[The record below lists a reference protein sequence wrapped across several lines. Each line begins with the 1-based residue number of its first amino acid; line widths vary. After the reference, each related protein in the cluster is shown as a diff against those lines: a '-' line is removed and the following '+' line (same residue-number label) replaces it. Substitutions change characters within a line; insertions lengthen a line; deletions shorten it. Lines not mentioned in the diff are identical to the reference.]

1 MLVKSAVV
9 QTSPVGMMW
18 KLENWC
24 QLMCRPRHLTMVQ
37 NDEFVAKS
45 SRVTEKGD
53 INIHSLNKLLRFWWA
68 RNDSSPKPKSFLKL
82 IVGIEGI
89 ESCTRN
95 SKVLFEGDARN
106 RWRDGPVCPAVD
118 KELWRL
124 GPDGSAVRSA
134 GCKCLPFLL
143 VKSAREVPAFRFFPE
158 KDKEEVSSVF
168 TCNVKCIMA
177 FLLTERKDL
186 LLEVAKELRV
196 EIDITLPEIE
206 FKKRICQSED
216 YNEES
221 VKSLLEGILAEKQ
234 EARELKERQE
244 ARELKERQETREY
257 ELERLRLSN
266 ATETVSVSSADLEGQ
281 GAIKEKVA
289 EDRWV
294 SQLIPLLPIEIAEIV
309 AKEPLEKSDDY
320 PHIKNLLLARFQL
333 TPIALRDRFE
343 SHQRRPGAMWADLVF
358 ELRATSDRTNK
369 KRAPSELVDHFLDSW
384 DGFKEAKSLAEK
396 LDHFEAIRRV
406 HKKTGPTKTWERRTF
421 DKQPLESKNKSAH
434 FSGKGKNIGP
444 LNRDPYKHEVSQG
457 SSQIRKEYPRAGDNQ
472 FEKKKPIICYYC
484 NETGHIKPVCP
495 RLRKNNFETV
505 ANLTLNTGNYDP
517 FKKFKMNMEINGID
531 RVCLRDSGS
540 SIDVCSRSW
549 INEDD
554 LLGEYVWLKS
564 PLDEICHC
572 LPLDKIKIKTK
583 KGEFYT
589 KAAIKQDNSDND
601 LYLLGN
607 RTAEL
612 LESDEQGVHLVN
624 AVVTRS
630 KQKDFPRERKKANE
644 AEFELTDF
652 PPVRGRGKTIAL
664 SFPLL
669 KEKGKEF
676 GETSKYP
683 EAIPVESITSPN
695 VIDAL
700 LSIFSRIGFPR
711 EIQSDLGTSFTS
723 ELTTIFFNKFGIKV
737 TRSSVSHPQS
747 NAVERVHRTIKRV
760 IKALCVESGED
771 WEGVLP
777 LALFSL
783 RTVAHESTGFSP
795 TELVMGKNLRTPQTL
810 VYEEWMEEGNTSQS
824 VVEYILQLNNRLK
837 RCQDIAITRM
847 KECQLKRKTWYDR
860 DVVERKFVEGDLVMV
875 LVTSKQNKLE
885 VNWIGPGKIDELKQ
899 VITKNKDV
907 FSPDPGTTHL
917 MRMDIELISDKPIKT
932 KPYRMSPRQINI
944 LREEIKRLLELGVIE
959 IGQSDYT
966 SPLILVESPNKDP
979 RPCVDYRRLNEITR
993 AKFFPLPNMEEIVE
1007 KVSAAP
1013 YVTVMDLSK
1022 GYFQIPLT
1030 PRAQRYAA
1038 FVTPFGTYIPKIM
1051 MFGLVC
1057 APYFCKLM
1065 AQVLEGLE
1073 QFALPYIDD
1082 IAIFSQGWKDPVKH
1096 IDIVLGR
1103 LRKAGLKVKPS
1114 KCKFAQEEV
1123 LFLGYRI
1130 GSGSRSPS
1138 DLKIKAIADFPRPT
1152 TKTHVR
1158 SFLGLVGYYSHYI
1171 PNYSTIASPLTDAL
1185 KGKIKKE
1192 DHLG

>member
-1 MLVKSAVV
+1 MGV
-9 QTSPVGMMW
+9 
-18 KLENWC
+18 
-24 QLMCRPRHLTMVQ
+24 
-37 NDEFVAKS
+37 
-45 SRVTEKGD
+45 
-53 INIHSLNKLLRFWWA
+53 
-68 RNDSSPKPKSFLKL
+68 LKL
-82 IVGIEGI
+82 GGVPQGG
-89 ESCTRN
+89 ES
-95 SKVLFEGDARN
+95 
-106 RWRDGPVCPAVD
+106 
-118 KELWRL
+118 
-124 GPDGSAVRSA
+124 
-134 GCKCLPFLL
+134 
-143 VKSAREVPAFRFFPE
+143 
-158 KDKEEVSSVF
+158 
-168 TCNVKCIMA
+168 
-177 FLLTERKDL
+177 
-186 LLEVAKELRV
+186 
-196 EIDITLPEIE
+196 
-206 FKKRICQSED
+206 
-216 YNEES
+216 
-221 VKSLLEGILAEKQ
+221 
-234 EARELKERQE
+234 
-244 ARELKERQETREY
+244 
-257 ELERLRLSN
+257 
-266 ATETVSVSSADLEGQ
+266 
-281 GAIKEKVA
+281 
-289 EDRWV
+289 
-294 SQLIPLLPIEIAEIV
+294 
-309 AKEPLEKSDDY
+309 
-320 PHIKNLLLARFQL
+320 
-333 TPIALRDRFE
+333 
-343 SHQRRPGAMWADLVF
+343 
-358 ELRATSDRTNK
+358 
-369 KRAPSELVDHFLDSW
+369 
-384 DGFKEAKSLAEK
+384 
-396 LDHFEAIRRV
+396 
-406 HKKTGPTKTWERRTF
+406 
-421 DKQPLESKNKSAH
+421 
-434 FSGKGKNIGP
+434 
-444 LNRDPYKHEVSQG
+444 
-457 SSQIRKEYPRAGDNQ
+457 Q
-472 FEKKKPIICYYC
+472 FEKRKPIICYYC

-517 FKKFKMNMEINGID
+517 FKKFKMNTEINGID

-540 SIDVCSRSW
+540 PVDVSSRSW
-549 INEDD
+549 INEND

-564 PLDEICHC
+564 QLDEICHC
-572 LPLDKIKIKTK
+572 LPLAKIKIKTK

-589 KAAIKQDNSDND
+589 KAAIKQDSSDND

-612 LESDEQGVHLVN
+612 LEDVEEFVKTCDSCQRVGKPRDKAKAPLKLVPIISEVFSKIN
-624 AVVTRS
+624 IDAVGPLPVST
-630 KQKDFPRERKKANE
+630 KQNRYLITSICVA
-644 AEFELTDF
+644 
-652 PPVRGRGKTIAL
+652 
-664 SFPLL
+664 
-669 KEKGKEF
+669 
-676 GETSKYP
+676 SKYP
-683 EAIPVESITSPN
+683 EAIPVESITYPD
-695 VIDAL
+695 VIDVL
-700 LSIFSRIGFPR
+700 LSIFSRLGFPR

-723 ELTTIFFNKFGIKV
+723 ELTTTFFNKFGIKV

-747 NAVERVHRTIKRV
+747 NAVERMHRTIKRV

-847 KECQLKRKTWYDR
+847 KECQLKKKTWYDR
-860 DVVERKFVEGDLVMV
+860 DAVERKFVEEDLVMV
-875 LVTSKQNKLE
+875 LATSKQNKLE
-885 VNWIGPGKIDELKQ
+885 VIWIGPGKVLSRISDTNYVIDLPGRRDRSTIYRVNLLKPYHRRLELIDELKQ

-907 FSPDPGTTHL
+907 FSPDPGPTHL

-966 SPLILVESPNKDP
+966 LRPLFLVESPNKDP
-979 RPCVDYRRLNEITR
+979 RPCVGYRRLNEITR
-993 AKFFPLPNMEEIVE
+993 AEFFPLPNMEEIVE

-1038 FVTPFGTYIPKIM
+1038 FVTPFGTYIRKKM

-1057 APYFCKLM
+1057 APYYFCKLM

-1082 IAIFSQGWKDPVKH
+1082 IVIFSQGWKDHVKH

-1123 LFLGYRI
+1123 LFLGHRI

-1152 TKTHVR
+1152 TKTQVR

-1192 DHLG
+1192 KITWDEKCGKAFEELKAKLVFQPILFAPDFATDFILQTNASERLTLVPVRLDQQLSDHSTVDEIASGAADCRLTYTMANCPQRRKRRGESQSFLLGDADQESETRMSKNALRTGRRQAVDEGILKSHSLSSLLNYLRAFGDGLVAGVPGRQGIESWLACLEFEPSATKRPAV